1 MLKTVD
7 HNPTIYLSDYRN
19 PDFTIESTELTFN
32 LGEEGTQVNSRLSIK
47 RAAGAADAPLVLN
60 AELMEVSA
68 VAINGEEL
76 AEAEWQHEDN
86 QLRLNSVPDEFE
98 FSCTNLIHPE
108 TNTSLNG
115 LYKSRTMY
123 CSQCEPHG
131 FRRITPYLDRPDV
144 LSKFEVKIIADKSK
158 YPVLLSN
165 GNPID
170 RGDLE
175 DNLHFVKWQD
185 PFFKPA
191 YLFALVA
198 GDLEVVKDS
207 FTTMSGREIDLQIFV
222 ESKDLDKVDHA
233 MQSLKQSMK
242 WDEET
247 YGREYDLDIFMIV
260 AVDDFNMGAM
270 ENKGLNIF
278 NTSAVLANPRIT
290 TDARFQ
296 WIQAVVGHEYFHNWS
311 GNRVTCRDWFQLSL
325 KEGFTVYRDS
335 CFSADLNSASVN
347 RIEEVRAL
355 KAFQFAEDAS
365 PLAHPVQPQSYQEI
379 NNFYTMTVYE
389 KGSEVVRMQANLLGP
404 EKFREATDLYFNR
417 FDGQAVTIEDFVG
430 CISEVSGLDMTQF
443 MNWYKQAGTP
453 VVEVTDHYD
462 EGSQEY
468 RLTMKQSCPATPEAS
483 TKEPFVIPVKMGL
496 LGAEGELALHLDGS
510 NSGSKNDS
518 ENGPENEG
526 EVSTETVLS
535 FNQVEQEFLFKGVAE
550 KPTPSLLRGFSAPVK
565 LRFDYSQEQLL
576 QLMRA
581 DSDGFNRWNASQQ
594 LAENVIRCAQGSEIE
609 AIERVTDAL
618 IGSYQELLNQ
628 SDLDPAVAAM
638 MVSLPSMEALCDSA
652 QNENGL
658 NLDALYSA
666 RNRVKEEVA
675 TQLQG
680 LFERTYRNNQTD
692 EDYSPDA
699 EQIGQ
704 RSLKN
709 IALNYWVAS
718 GNEEALEACY
728 QQFSSAKNMTDC
740 SAALS
745 ILVNTQTEAASALAD
760 QALQSF
766 YSDWKDEA
774 LVINQWLAI
783 QAGASKENNL
793 ARVQSL
799 LDHDAF
805 DITNPNKVRSLI
817 GAFCTLNPDNFH
829 NADGSGYEFL
839 ADQIIKLDALNPQ
852 TASRMVNPLTRW
864 KRYDGARQALMKQQL
879 ERVGQHDL
887 SNDVREIVNK
897 SLA

>member
-1 MLKTVD
+1 
-7 HNPTIYLSDYRN
+7 
-19 PDFTIESTELTFN
+19 
-32 LGEEGTQVNSRLSIK
+32 
-47 RAAGAADAPLVLN
+47 
-60 AELMEVSA
+60 
-68 VAINGEEL
+68 
-76 AEAEWQHEDN
+76 
-86 QLRLNSVPDEFE
+86 
-98 FSCTNLIHPE
+98 
-108 TNTSLNG
+108 
-115 LYKSRTMY
+115 
-123 CSQCEPHG
+123 
-131 FRRITPYLDRPDV
+131 
-144 LSKFEVKIIADKSK
+144 
-158 YPVLLSN
+158 
-165 GNPID
+165 
-170 RGDLE
+170 
-175 DNLHFVKWQD
+175 
-185 PFFKPA
+185 
-191 YLFALVA
+191 
-198 GDLEVVKDS
+198 
-207 FTTMSGREIDLQIFV
+207 
-222 ESKDLDKVDHA
+222 
-233 MQSLKQSMK
+233 
-242 WDEET
+242 
-247 YGREYDLDIFMIV
+247 
-260 AVDDFNMGAM
+260 
-270 ENKGLNIF
+270 
-278 NTSAVLANPRIT
+278 
-290 TDARFQ
+290 
-296 WIQAVVGHEYFHNWS
+296 
-311 GNRVTCRDWFQLSL
+311 
-325 KEGFTVYRDS
+325 
-335 CFSADLNSASVN
+335 
-347 RIEEVRAL
+347 
-355 KAFQFAEDAS
+355 
-365 PLAHPVQPQSYQEI
+365 
-379 NNFYTMTVYE
+379 
-389 KGSEVVRMQANLLGP
+389 
-404 EKFREATDLYFNR
+404 
-417 FDGQAVTIEDFVG
+417 
-430 CISEVSGLDMTQF
+430 
-443 MNWYKQAGTP
+443 
-453 VVEVTDHYD
+453 
-462 EGSQEY
+462 
-468 RLTMKQSCPATPEAS
+468 MKQSCPATPEAS

-594 LAENVIRCAQGSEIE
+594 LAENVIRDAQSSEID
-609 AIERVTDAL
+609 AIERVTDPL

-793 ARVQSL
+793 ARVQTL

-864 KRYDGARQALMKQQL
+864 KRYDDARQALMKQQL

>member
-7 HNPTIYLSDYRN
+7 HNPTIYLSDYRK
-19 PDFTIESTELTFN
+19 PDFTIESTELTFH

-60 AELMEVSA
+60 AELMDISA

-233 MQSLKQSMK
+233 MRSLKQSMK

-278 NTSAVLANPRIT
+278 NTSAVLANPKIT

-404 EKFREATDLYFNR
+404 EKFREATDLYFDR

-462 EGSQEY
+462 QDSQEY
-468 RLTMKQSCPATPEAS
+468 RLTMKQSCPATPETS

-565 LRFDYSQEQLL
+565 LRFEYIQEQLL

-594 LAENVIRCAQGSEIE
+594 LAENVIRDAQSSEID
-609 AIERVTDAL
+609 AIERVTDPL

-658 NLDALYSA
+658 DLDSLYAA

-793 ARVQSL
+793 ARVQTL

-829 NADGSGYEFL
+829 NADGSGYAFL
-839 ADQIIKLDALNPQ
+839 ADQIIKLDTLNPQ

-864 KRYDGARQALMKQQL
+864 KRYDDARQALMKQQL

>member
-7 HNPTIYLSDYRN
+7 HNPTIYLSDYRK
-19 PDFTIESTELTFN
+19 PDFTIESTELTFH

-60 AELMEVSA
+60 AELMDISA

-233 MQSLKQSMK
+233 MRSLKQSMK

-278 NTSAVLANPRIT
+278 NTSAVLANPKIT

-404 EKFREATDLYFNR
+404 EKFREATDLYFDR

-462 EGSQEY
+462 QDSQEY

-565 LRFDYSQEQLL
+565 LRFEYIQEQLL

-594 LAENVIRCAQGSEIE
+594 LAENVIRDAQSSEID
-609 AIERVTDAL
+609 AIERVTDPL

-658 NLDALYSA
+658 DLDSLYAA

-793 ARVQSL
+793 ARVQTL

-829 NADGSGYEFL
+829 NADGSGYAFL
-839 ADQIIKLDALNPQ
+839 ADQIIKLDTLNPQ

-864 KRYDGARQALMKQQL
+864 KRYDDARQALMKQQL